1 MEPTCYSPK
10 RLAGKKII
18 NVSIP
23 RLACLP
29 QVEPA
34 ATFYSGTSSDTLL
47 TLVQD
52 DIITSQLDGGKE
64 YYTLISVCQTNK
76 LFAISH
82 NPATH
87 AKIIFHFSHI
97 VTNAQQRWS
106 IHNIVLSI
114 LAKQVDGAG
123 EAIESHKKDSLIQQK
138 PGASSEPASSSSS
151 FSYTSA
157 RGTQQFII

>member
-1 MEPTCYSPK
+1 MEVRIAIYIVNSY
-10 RLAGKKII
+10 LA
-18 NVSIP
+18 N
-23 RLACLP
+23 
-29 QVEPA
+29 
-34 ATFYSGTSSDTLL
+34 
-47 TLVQD
+47 
-52 DIITSQLDGGKE
+52 
-64 YYTLISVCQTNK
+64 

-82 NPATH
+82 DPATH

-114 LAKQVDGAG
+114 LAKQVDGVG

-138 PGASSEPASSSSS
+138 PGTSSEPASSSSS

-157 RGTQQFII
+157 RGTQQFIKYCYQPLIL

>member
-1 MEPTCYSPK
+1 MLNFQINDNPFRCDCRLVEFAQWLQDSGIPRSVEPTCYSPK

-52 DIITSQLDGGKE
+52 DIITSQLDGGKDC
-64 YYTLISVCQTNK
+64 YLYSKFIFGY
-76 LFAISH
+76 LFAQCLRVLPYEPLSDY
-82 NPATH
+82 TH
-87 AKIIFHFSHI
+87 C
-97 VTNAQQRWS
+97 
-106 IHNIVLSI
+106 NIMVI
-114 LAKQVDGAG
+114 LP
-123 EAIESHKKDSLIQQK
+123 ELRCLFFIQLL
-138 PGASSEPASSSSS
+138 ER
-151 FSYTSA
+151 A
-157 RGTQQFII
+157 RDVM

>member
-1 MEPTCYSPK
+1 MEVRIAIYIVNS
-10 RLAGKKII
+10 
-18 NVSIP
+18 
-23 RLACLP
+23 
-29 QVEPA
+29 
-34 ATFYSGTSSDTLL
+34 Y
-47 TLVQD
+47 LVVQH
-52 DIITSQLDGGKE
+52 
-64 YYTLISVCQTNK
+64 N

-82 NPATH
+82 DPATH

-106 IHNIVLSI
+106 THNIVLSI
-114 LAKQVDGAG
+114 LAKQIDGVG

-157 RGTQQFII
+157 RGTQQFIT

>member
-52 DIITSQLDGGKE
+52 DIITSQLDGGKDC
-64 YYTLISVCQTNK
+64 YLYSKFIFGCPT
-76 LFAISH
+76 ISH
-82 NPATH
+82 DPATH

-97 VTNAQQRWS
+97 VTNAQQRWPTQ
-106 IHNIVLSI
+106 NIVLSI
-114 LAKQVDGAG
+114 LAKQVDGVG

-138 PGASSEPASSSSS
+138 PGTSSEPASSSSS

-157 RGTQQFII
+157 RGTQQFIT

>member
-64 YYTLISVCQTNK
+64 YYKLILVCRTK
-76 LFAISH
+76 ISH
-82 NPATH
+82 DPPTH
-87 AKIIFHFSHI
+87 AKLFFHFSHI

-106 IHNIVLSI
+106 THNIVLSI
-114 LAKQVDGAG
+114 LAKQVDGVG

-138 PGASSEPASSSSS
+138 PGTSSEPASSSSS

-157 RGTQQFII
+157 RGTQQFIT